1 MRKLLS
7 SPVKMALNEAE
18 SASYQNALKHIT
30 EITLNLMAVK
40 VENRPEDFFGW
51 CTELIDVCRN
61 RINMD
66 LLEAEQLPS
75 LKKLEQVL
83 VLGASVSQFKMARI
97 APWPIFTAFIEQQ
110 STLHALDERLALLDY
125 IKVISGKPL
134 AEMTELERLA
144 YAGKHTSQHCHTQ
157 YDFDVE
163 WFASTKGAKV
173 FHTLLVKQ
181 PERFDFALSHIPELG
196 DVTPK
201 QYQEFVSVY
210 KQIFAD
216 YTVDKP
222 SGEKAPLAPAT
233 RLLAM
238 KRPDQFIALTNAKID
253 VLCQGLSIAKFNA
266 FDFENYWQD
275 MIGTL
280 RTFAWWH
287 QAKPEDE
294 REVKIWQ
301 ARAILVDL
309 FMFADEDFA
318 FSSNYLRIRDK
329 KLNNVES
336 SYKSTRRARVKLT
349 PEEVVDEALAADDMP
364 EYIQGKRDTIL
375 KQVKAGKSVEHVIGL
390 MRAIFG

>member
-7 SPVKMALNEAE
+7 SPVKMALSDAE
-18 SASYQNALKHIT
+18 NASYQNALMHVT
-30 EITLNLMAVK
+30 ELSLNLIAVK
-40 VENRPEDFFGW
+40 VENRPEDYLGW

-61 RINMD
+61 RINTS
-66 LLEAEQLPS
+66 LLEDNQLPI

-110 STLHALDERLALLDY
+110 ASLHALDERLALLDY
-125 IKVISGKPL
+125 IELIKSKPL

-144 YAGKHTSQHCHTQ
+144 FAGKHTNQHGHTQ
-157 YDFDVE
+157 YNFDVE

-173 FHTLLVKQ
+173 FHILLAQQ
-181 PERFDFALSHIPELG
+181 PESFDLALSHIPESG

-201 QYQEFVSVY
+201 QYQKFVSAY
-210 KQIFAD
+210 KKIFTG
-216 YTVDKP
+216 YTVLKEA
-222 SGEKAPLAPAT
+222 GEKPPLAPAT

-266 FDFENYWQD
+266 FDFDSYWQD

-287 QAKPEDE
+287 QAEPEDE
-294 REVKIWQ
+294 REAKLWQ

-309 FMFADEDFA
+309 FMFADENFA

-329 KLNNVES
+329 KLNSAES
-336 SYKSTRRARVKLT
+336 SYKSSRRGRVKLT
-349 PEEVVDEALAADDMP
+349 PEEIVDQALAEEGVP
-364 EYIQGKRDTIL
+364 EYIQAKRDTIL
-375 KQVKAGKSVEHVIGL
+375 REVKTGKTVEHVIGL

>member
-7 SPVKMALNEAE
+7 SPVKMALSDSE
-18 SASYQNALKHIT
+18 SALYQNSLKHIA

-40 VENRPEDFFGW
+40 VANRPEDFLTW
-51 CTELIDVCRN
+51 CIELIDVCRN

-66 LLEAEQLPS
+66 LLEVEQLPA

-83 VLGASVSQFKMARI
+83 VVGASVSQFKMARI

-125 IKVISGKPL
+125 IQRLNDKTL
-134 AEMTELERLA
+134 AQMTELERLA
-144 YAGKHTSQHCHTQ
+144 YAGKHTNQHCHTQ

-173 FHTLLVKQ
+173 FHTLLAEQ
-181 PERFDFALSHIPELG
+181 PDRFDLALSHIPDSG

-201 QYQEFVSVY
+201 QYQKFVSVY
-210 KQIFAD
+210 KQIFTD
-216 YTVDKP
+216 YTVDKIK
-222 SGEKAPLAPAT
+222 GEKAPLSPAT

-238 KRPDQFIALTNAKID
+238 KRPDQFIALTNLKID

-287 QAKPEDE
+287 QAQPDDE
-294 REVKIWQ
+294 HELRIWK
-301 ARAILVDL
+301 ARTILVDL
-309 FMFADEDFA
+309 FLFVDEDFA
-318 FSSNYLRIRDK
+318 FGSNYLRIRDK
-329 KLNNVES
+329 KLNTTET
-336 SYKSTRRARVKLT
+336 SYKSSRRARVKLT
-349 PEEVVDEALAADDMP
+349 PEEVVDQALAADDMP
-364 EYIQGKRDTIL
+364 EYIRAKRDTIL
-375 KQVKAGKSVEHVIGL
+375 GEVKAGKAVDHVIGL

>member
-40 VENRPEDFFGW
+40 VENRPDDYFGW
-51 CTELIDVCRN
+51 CVELIDVCRN
-61 RINMD
+61 RINMN

-110 STLHALDERLALLDY
+110 ASLHALDERLALLDY
-125 IKVISGKPL
+125 IRLLNDKSL

-144 YAGKHTSQHCHTQ
+144 YAGKHTNQHCHTQ

-163 WFASTKGAKV
+163 WFASTKGAKI
-173 FHTLLVKQ
+173 FHVLLAEQ
-181 PERFDFALSHIPELG
+181 PERFDMALSHIPISG

-201 QYQEFVSVY
+201 QYQEFVSAY
-210 KQIFAD
+210 KQIFTE
-216 YTVDKP
+216 YTVDKAN
-222 SGEKAPLAPAT
+222 GEKPPLAPAT

-238 KRPDQFIALTNAKID
+238 KRPDQFIALTNIKID
-253 VLCQGLSIAKFNA
+253 TLCQGLSIAKFNA
-266 FDFENYWQD
+266 FDFESYWQD
-275 MIGTL
+275 MIGTI

-287 QAKPEDE
+287 QAEPEDE
-294 REVKIWQ
+294 KELQLWK

-309 FMFADEDFA
+309 FLFVDEDFA
-318 FSSNYLRIRDK
+318 FTSNFLRIRDK
-329 KLNNVES
+329 KLNSVDS
-336 SYKSTRRARVKLT
+336 SYKSNRRGRIKLT
-349 PEEVVDEALAADDMP
+349 PEEIVDQALAEEGLP
-364 EYIQGKRDTIL
+364 EYIQSKRDTIL
-375 KQVKAGKSVEHVIGL
+375 KQVKEGKSVDHVIGL

>member
-7 SPVKMALNEAE
+7 SPVKMALSDAE
-18 SASYQNALKHIT
+18 SAIYQNALKHIT

-40 VENRPEDFFGW
+40 VENRPEDFLSW
-51 CTELIDVCRN
+51 CTELVDVCRN

-66 LLEAEQLPS
+66 LLEPEQLPT

-97 APWPIFTAFIEQQ
+97 APWPIFVGFIEQQ
-110 STLHALDERLALLDY
+110 AELHALEERLALLDY
-125 IKVISGKPL
+125 IEVIKNKPL
-134 AEMTELERLA
+134 AEMVELERLA
-144 YAGKHTSQHCHTQ
+144 FVGKHTNQHCHTL
-157 YDFDVE
+157 YNFDVE
-163 WFASTKGAKV
+163 WFASTKGAKA
-173 FHTLLVKQ
+173 FQTLIAEQ
-181 PERFDFALSHIPELG
+181 PERFDEALAYIPESG

-201 QYQEFVSVY
+201 EYQEFVRVY
-210 KQIFAD
+210 KKIFSD
-216 YTVDKP
+216 YKVDKP

-253 VLCQGLSIAKFNA
+253 VLCQGLSIAKFNG
-266 FDFENYWQD
+266 FDFDNYWQD

-287 QAKPEDE
+287 QSEPESE
-294 REVKIWQ
+294 AELKIWK

-318 FSSNYLRIRDK
+318 FGSNYLRIRDK
-329 KLNNVES
+329 KSNTAET
-336 SYKSTRRARVKLT
+336 SYKSGRRVRTKLT
-349 PEEVVDEALAADDMP
+349 PEELVEQALENEELPSYLQDHR
-364 EYIQGKRDTIL
+364 ETLI
-375 KQVKAGKSVEHVIGL
+375 KQVKKGKSPEQAIEL
-390 MRAIFG
+390 LRAIFG

>member
-40 VENRPEDFFGW
+40 VENRPDDYFGW
-51 CTELIDVCRN
+51 CEELIDVCRN
-61 RINMD
+61 RINMN
-66 LLEAEQLPS
+66 LLEPEQLPS

-97 APWPIFTAFIEQQ
+97 APWPIFIAFIEQQ
-110 STLHALDERLALLDY
+110 ASLHALDERLALLDY
-125 IKVISGKPL
+125 IQLLNNKSL

-144 YAGKHTSQHCHTQ
+144 YAGKHTNQHCHTQ

-173 FHTLLVKQ
+173 FHILLAEQ
-181 PERFDFALSHIPELG
+181 PERFDMALGHIPVSG

-210 KQIFAD
+210 KQIFTD
-216 YTVDKP
+216 YTVDKAN
-222 SGEKAPLAPAT
+222 GEKPPLAPAT

-238 KRPDQFIALTNAKID
+238 KRPDQFIALTNIKID
-253 VLCQGLSIAKFNA
+253 TLCQGLSIAKFNA

-280 RTFAWWH
+280 RTCAWWH
-287 QAKPEDE
+287 QSEPEDE
-294 REVKIWQ
+294 QELKLWK

-318 FSSNYLRIRDK
+318 FTSNYLRIRDK
-329 KLNNVES
+329 KLNSAES
-336 SYKSTRRARVKLT
+336 SYKSSRRGRIKLT
-349 PEEVVDEALAADDMP
+349 PEEVVDQALAEEGLP
-364 EYIQGKRDTIL
+364 EYIQNKRDTIL
-375 KQVKAGKSVEHVIGL
+375 KQVKEGKSVEHVIGL

>member
-7 SPVKMALNEAE
+7 SPVKMALSEAE
-18 SASYQNALKHIT
+18 SASYQNALKHIA

-40 VENRPEDFFGW
+40 VENRPEDFLGW

-66 LLEAEQLPS
+66 LLEVEQLPS
-75 LKKLEQVL
+75 LKKLEQVV

-97 APWPIFTAFIEQQ
+97 APWPIFVGFIEQQ
-110 STLHALDERLALLDY
+110 AELHALEERLALLDY
-125 IKVISGKPL
+125 IEVIKNKPL
-134 AEMTELERLA
+134 AEMVELERLA
-144 YAGKHTSQHCHTQ
+144 FVGKHTNQHCHTL
-157 YDFDVE
+157 YNFDVE

-173 FHTLLVKQ
+173 FQTLIAEQ
-181 PERFDFALSHIPELG
+181 PERFDEALAYIPESG

-201 QYQEFVSVY
+201 EYQEFVRAY
-210 KQIFAD
+210 KKIFTD
-216 YTVDKP
+216 YKVDKP

-253 VLCQGLSIAKFNA
+253 VLCQGLSIPKFNA
-266 FDFENYWQD
+266 FDFESYWQD

-287 QAKPEDE
+287 QSEPESE
-294 REVKIWQ
+294 AELKIWK

-309 FMFADEDFA
+309 FMFVDEDFA
-318 FSSNYLRIRDK
+318 FGSNYLRIRDK
-329 KLNNVES
+329 KSNTAES
-336 SYKSTRRARVKLT
+336 SYKSGRRVRTKLT
-349 PEEVVDEALAADDMP
+349 AEELVEQALENEELPSYLQDHR
-364 EYIQGKRDTIL
+364 ETLI
-375 KQVKAGKSVEHVIGL
+375 KQVKKGKSPEQAIEL
-390 MRAIFG
+390 LRAIFG

>member
-7 SPVKMALNEAE
+7 SPVKMALSEAE
-18 SASYQNALKHIT
+18 SAIYQNALKNIT

-40 VENRPEDFFGW
+40 VENRPEDFLGW

-66 LLEAEQLPS
+66 LLEPEQFPT

-97 APWPIFTAFIEQQ
+97 APWPIFVGFIQQ
-110 STLHALDERLALLDY
+110 QAKLHGLEERLALLDY
-125 IKVISGKPL
+125 IDVIKGKPL
-134 AEMTELERLA
+134 AEMVELERLA
-144 YAGKHTSQHCHTQ
+144 FIGKHTNGHCPTL
-157 YDFDVE
+157 YNFDVE

-173 FHTLLVKQ
+173 FQTLIAEQ
-181 PERFDFALSHIPELG
+181 PEKFDQALSFIPETG
-196 DVTPK
+196 DVTPA
-201 QYQEFVSVY
+201 QYQQFVEAY
-210 KQIFAD
+210 KAIFAN
-216 YTVDKP
+216 YTIEKP

-253 VLCQGLSIAKFNA
+253 VLCQGLSIAKFNS

-287 QAKPEDE
+287 QTEPEDE
-294 REVKIWQ
+294 AELKIWQ

-318 FSSNYLRIRDK
+318 FGSNYLRLKDQ
-329 KLNNVES
+329 KLNKSES
-336 SYKSTRRARVKLT
+336 TYVSTRRVRTKLT
-349 PEEVVDEALAADDMP
+349 PEQLVDQALENEELP
-364 EYIQGKRDTIL
+364 EYLQEQRETLI
-375 KQVKAGKSVEHVIGL
+375 KQVKKGKSPEQAITL
-390 MRAIFG
+390 LRAIFG

>member
-18 SASYQNALKHIT
+18 SASYQNALKHIS

-40 VENRPEDFFGW
+40 VENRPDDYFGW
-51 CTELIDVCRN
+51 CVELIDVCRN
-61 RINMD
+61 RINMN

-110 STLHALDERLALLDY
+110 ASLHALDERLALLDY
-125 IKVISGKPL
+125 IQLLNNKSL
-134 AEMTELERLA
+134 AEMTELERLT
-144 YAGKHTSQHCHTQ
+144 YAGKHTNQHCHTQ

-173 FHTLLVKQ
+173 FHTLLAEQ
-181 PERFDFALSHIPELG
+181 PERFDIALGHIPVSG

-210 KQIFAD
+210 KQIFTD
-216 YTVDKP
+216 YTVDKEN
-222 SGEKAPLAPAT
+222 GEKPPLAPAT

-238 KRPDQFIALTNAKID
+238 KRPDQFIALTNIKID
-253 VLCQGLSIAKFNA
+253 TLCQGLSIAKFNA

-287 QAKPEDE
+287 QAEPEDE
-294 REVKIWQ
+294 KELQLWK

-309 FMFADEDFA
+309 FLFVDEDFA
-318 FSSNYLRIRDK
+318 FTSNYLRIRDK
-329 KLNNVES
+329 KLNSVDS
-336 SYKSTRRARVKLT
+336 SYKSSRRGRIKLT
-349 PEEVVDEALAADDMP
+349 PEEIVDQALAEEGVP
-364 EYIQGKRDTIL
+364 EYIQTKRDTIL
-375 KQVKAGKSVEHVIGL
+375 KQVKDGKSVEHVIGL

>member
-1 MRKLLS
+1 
-7 SPVKMALNEAE
+7 MALSDAE
-18 SASYQNALKHIT
+18 NASYQNALKHVT
-30 EITLNLMAVK
+30 DLSLNLIAVK
-40 VENRPEDFFGW
+40 VENRPEDFLGW

-66 LLEAEQLPS
+66 LLEPEQLPT

-110 STLHALDERLALLDY
+110 ASLHALDERLALLDY
-125 IKVISGKPL
+125 IQLLNSKTL

-144 YAGKHTSQHCHTQ
+144 YVGKHTNQHCHTQ
-157 YDFDVE
+157 YNFDVE

-173 FHTLLVKQ
+173 FHTILAQQ
-181 PERFDFALSHIPELG
+181 PESFDLALNYIPETG

-201 QYQEFVSVY
+201 QYQQFVSAY
-210 KQIFAD
+210 KKIFIN
-216 YTVDKP
+216 YTVDKEA
-222 SGEKAPLAPAT
+222 GEKPPLAPAT

-238 KRPDQFIALTNAKID
+238 KRPDQFIALTNIKID
-253 VLCQGLSIAKFNA
+253 ALCQGLSIAKFNA

-287 QAKPEDE
+287 QAQPENKQE
-294 REVKIWQ
+294 LRIWQ
-301 ARAILVDL
+301 VRAILVDL
-309 FMFADEDFA
+309 FLFVDEDFA

-329 KLNNVES
+329 KLNTPEG
-336 SYKSTRRARVKLT
+336 SYKSGRRARVKLT
-349 PEEVVDEALAADDMP
+349 PEELVDEALAADDMP
-364 EYIQGKRDTIL
+364 EYIQAKRDTIL
-375 KQVKAGKSVEHVIGL
+375 REVKTGKTVEHVIGL